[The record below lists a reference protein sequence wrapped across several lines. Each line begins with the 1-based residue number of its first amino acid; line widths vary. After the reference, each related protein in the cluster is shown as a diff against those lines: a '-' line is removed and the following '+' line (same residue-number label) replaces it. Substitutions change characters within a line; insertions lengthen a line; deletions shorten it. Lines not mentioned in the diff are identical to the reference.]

1 MKIIIC
7 NRHLVK
13 YIGIILLLYATN
25 IFSFSENAG
34 TSSAEF
40 LKIQHDARATALGCA
55 TTPLVDDV
63 DSLFWNPSS
72 LNIIRSK
79 ELTATYL
86 RWLGGANSG
95 TLGIVYPFRRIGTF
109 GLGIKFFSL
118 SDIPHTTTDHRAVDT
133 FSNTDLCLV
142 VGFGKKIPY
151 KYLRKLHIG
160 TTLNFIRESFYE
172 NSRISLGLNLGIYY
186 NTLYKNFDI
195 AFVIKNIG
203 FSTAVKEESDPLPLT
218 FGIGASYQFYIDDL
232 LIKLFKHE
240 VIHSGKEDF
249 LFLLNLEKSRDE
261 GIIINSG
268 VEIAIKD
275 LFFIRTGYQIGTD
288 LAGFTLGC
296 GVRYKSYKLD
306 YAFVPYSIV
315 GNTHRFTFNMAW
327 GKGRDIYKPYVKALS
342 EPFYSTKIGKPYLIK
357 LNIKDE
363 SPLKEWIVV
372 ILRGKSEV
380 VRVYRGEVSAPDK
393 IEWDGKDN
401 NGKVVEDGVYN
412 YIVRAID
419 IDGNQTELPLFQFV
433 IDSIP
438 PSLNSTL
445 NKETIKRKEDGDWED
460 IVIDFNTEEKVL
472 KYYKVN
478 IYKGEGIKEENLI
491 NTLFALKVSPQPV
504 VWNGKDKEGNNV
516 ESGIYTLEIIIA
528 DMAGNEIEEI
538 KKVKLE

>member
-1 MKIIIC
+1 MKIIIY

-186 NTLYKNFDI
+186 NTLY
-195 AFVIKNIG
+195 
-203 FSTAVKEESDPLPLT
+203 
-218 FGIGASYQFYIDDL
+218 
-232 LIKLFKHE
+232 
-240 VIHSGKEDF
+240 
-249 LFLLNLEKSRDE
+249 
-261 GIIINSG
+261 
-268 VEIAIKD
+268 
-275 LFFIRTGYQIGTD
+275 
-288 LAGFTLGC
+288 
-296 GVRYKSYKLD
+296 
-306 YAFVPYSIV
+306 
-315 GNTHRFTFNMAW
+315 
-327 GKGRDIYKPYVKALS
+327 
-342 EPFYSTKIGKPYLIK
+342 
-357 LNIKDE
+357 
-363 SPLKEWIVV
+363 
-372 ILRGKSEV
+372 
-380 VRVYRGEVSAPDK
+380 
-393 IEWDGKDN
+393 
-401 NGKVVEDGVYN
+401 
-412 YIVRAID
+412 
-419 IDGNQTELPLFQFV
+419 
-433 IDSIP
+433 
-438 PSLNSTL
+438 
-445 NKETIKRKEDGDWED
+445 
-460 IVIDFNTEEKVL
+460 
-472 KYYKVN
+472 
-478 IYKGEGIKEENLI
+478 
-491 NTLFALKVSPQPV
+491 
-504 VWNGKDKEGNNV
+504 
-516 ESGIYTLEIIIA
+516 
-528 DMAGNEIEEI
+528 NE
-538 KKVKLE
+538 